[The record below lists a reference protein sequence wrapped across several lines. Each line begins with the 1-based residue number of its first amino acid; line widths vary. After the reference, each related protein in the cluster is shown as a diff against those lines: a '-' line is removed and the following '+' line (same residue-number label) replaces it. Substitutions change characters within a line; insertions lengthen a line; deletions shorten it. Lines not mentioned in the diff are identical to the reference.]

1 MAPWKRTFYSAFIAQ
16 ILSIVGFAFCFPFLP
31 FFIKELGVES
41 TADQA
46 WWAGVVMSA
55 AGVTLALFA
64 PIWGMLA
71 DKYGRKCMVLRAM
84 FCGTVIMFLMSLVQT
99 VPQLIVCRLLQG
111 AFTGTVAASVAL
123 VAGVTPAHRSGFALG
138 MMQAAVFIG
147 VCLGPFFGGIVA
159 DHFGY
164 RMAFRIG
171 ALVILV
177 GGVLIQFGTKE
188 EFTPPDPERKETHG
202 TFSDVLKNPTFL
214 LAVFIMLA
222 VRLSNS
228 LASPSF
234 PLIVRDIHGSGEA
247 INSLT
252 GSIIAVSALAGAV
265 SAAVLGH
272 FGDSWGHR
280 KVLIICC
287 IGGAIASFAHL
298 PIDSIPGLFVV
309 RTMFG
314 LSIAGM
320 IPATNAMIRHE
331 TADHNIGKAYGA
343 ATSFSMSGLAIGPLL
358 GGYLGGTFGL
368 RTPFLVMGLGQIGVL
383 ALVCRMRERQPDDGL

>member
-16 ILSIVGFAFCFPFLP
+16 IFSIVGFAFCFPFLP
-31 FFIKELGVES
+31 FFIAELGIKS
-41 TADQA
+41 KADQT

-64 PIWGMLA
+64 PVWGMLA

-84 FCGTVIMFLMSLVQT
+84 FSGTVIMFLMSLVQT
-99 VPQLIVCRLLQG
+99 VPQLSVCRLLQG

-123 VAGVTPAHRSGFALG
+123 VAGVTPVHRSGFALG

-177 GGVLIQFGTKE
+177 GGLLVQFGTHE
-188 EFTPPDPERKETHG
+188 EFTPPDPKRKEMHG
-202 TFSDVLKNPTFL
+202 RFSDVLANRTFL
-214 LAVFIMLA
+214 LAAFIMFA
-222 VRLSNS
+222 IRLSNS
-228 LASPSF
+228 LTSPAF
-234 PLIVRDIHGSGEA
+234 PLIVKEIHGSSEA

-252 GSIIAVSALAGAV
+252 GSIIAVAALAGAI

-280 KVLIICC
+280 KVLIACC
-287 IGGAIASFAHL
+287 IAAAIASFAHL
-298 PIDSIPGLFVV
+298 PINSIAGLFVV
-309 RTMFG
+309 RTIFG

-320 IPATNAMIRHE
+320 LPATNAMIRRE
-331 TADHNIGKAYGA
+331 IADHNIGKAYGA

-358 GGYLGGTFGL
+358 GGFLGGTFGL
-368 RTPFLVMGLGQIGVL
+368 RIPFLVMGFGQIGVL
-383 ALVCRMRERQPDDGL
+383 ALVCRMRRRQPADGL